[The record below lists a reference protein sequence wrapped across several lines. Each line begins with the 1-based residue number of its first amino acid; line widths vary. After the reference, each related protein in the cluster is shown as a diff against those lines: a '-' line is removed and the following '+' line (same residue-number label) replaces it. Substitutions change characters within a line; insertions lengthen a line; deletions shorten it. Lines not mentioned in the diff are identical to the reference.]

1 MTGQTITTSAELEA
15 LPVGSIVLTVRPHKD
30 TPFDDDGR
38 SRDTHPDYVLPATVL
53 FRPDAPQ
60 PATGDAAGERAAV
73 VDVLRR
79 HTFAHWKDATRD
91 NPGGIGYCGGCGQRL
106 DGTLAQHQ
114 TDMLAEA
121 GLLATDSL
129 VEDIL
134 RDHPPSAE
142 HDREVAAQA
151 LRDAAASFPA
161 SLPLGMTERDYLRG
175 RAAGI
180 AHGRIVAGEES

>member
-1 MTGQTITTSAELEA
+1 MAEKPAATWHPGTG
-15 LPVGSIVLTVRPHKD
+15 P
-30 TPFDDDGR
+30 TPR
-38 SRDTHPDYVLPATVL
+38 TAA
-53 FRPDAPQ
+53 DA
-60 PATGDAAGERAAV
+60 
-73 VDVLRR
+73 LRR
-79 HTFAHWKDATRD
+79 HPWAHWKDATRD

-114 TDMLAEA
+114 ADMLAEA
-121 GLLATDSL
+121 GLLATAEPHPVVDPM
-129 VEDIL
+129 L
-134 RDHPPSAE
+134 RPGQAVAFVRWLAE
-142 HDREVAAQA
+142 RDREVAAQA